1 MRIWFN
7 HWFSTAYHLINMIR
21 EGNPNKFTVIGS
33 SHNPLAIYKRACDEW
48 YAEDENIS
56 EKDYI
61 EFCLNFCREHKIDIF
76 VPRRNLVAIIKNAE
90 RFEAMGVK
98 LFADTCADIA
108 EILNNKLD
116 TYNYFKKNLP
126 DCVPEFH
133 VAYSYNEFVRF
144 YEDMKNHVSRVCYK
158 LVVDEGARSFRVI
171 DNRIESVSAL
181 LERPGSKVT
190 FETAKAVLNLYDFS
204 IPVLMMPYLEGTEV
218 SVDCLKTLS
227 GNIMIPRYKT
237 NKRYSEVIF
246 DEEIMRMC
254 SSIMDMLDLKMPI
267 NIQFKKHK
275 DKFYLLEINPRMSGG
290 LQLSCKATGI
300 NLPDIAINQLLD
312 IEKPW
317 TYPNTKS
324 QKVAHIE
331 TPICLS

>member
-7 HWFSTAYHLINMIR
+7 HWFSTAYHLINMMK
-21 EGNPNKFTVIGS
+21 EGNPDKFTMVGS

-48 YAEDENIS
+48 YDEAEKIS

-61 EFCLNFCREHKIDIF
+61 EFCLDFCREHKIDIF
-76 VPRRNLVAIIKNAE
+76 VPRRNLAAVVKNAG
-90 RFEAMGVK
+90 RFEAAGVK
-98 LFADTCADIA
+98 LFADTRADIA
-108 EILNNKLD
+108 EMLNNKLD

-126 DCVPEFH
+126 DCIPEFY
-133 VAYSYNEFVRF
+133 VAHSYDEFVKF
-144 YEDMKNHVSRVCYK
+144 YEIMKDHVSRVCYK

-171 DNRIESVSAL
+171 DNRIESPYAL

-190 FETAKAVLNLYDFS
+190 FETAKAVLSPYDFS
-204 IPVLMMPYLEGTEV
+204 NPVLMMPYLEGTEV
-218 SVDCLKTLS
+218 SVDCLKTPS
-227 GNIMIPRYKT
+227 GNLMIPRHKT

-246 DEEIMRMC
+246 DKEIMQMC
-254 SSIMDMLDLKMPI
+254 SDIMDMLDLKMPM
-267 NIQFKKHK
+267 NIQFKKHE

-300 NLPDIAINQLLD
+300 NLPDIAINQLLG

-317 TYPNTKS
+317 SYPDIKS